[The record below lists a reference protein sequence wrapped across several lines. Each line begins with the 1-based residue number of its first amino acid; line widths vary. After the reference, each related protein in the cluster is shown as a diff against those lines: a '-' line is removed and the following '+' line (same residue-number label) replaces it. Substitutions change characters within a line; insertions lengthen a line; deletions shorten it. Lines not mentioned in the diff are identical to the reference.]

1 MSTGKKRNFAMNRFE
16 TLDVILCIILSLFA
30 LMIIVPFINVIA
42 VSFTTSAEYAR
53 TPVLLFP
60 QSPTLENYKAL
71 ISDARIGVGYRTTL
85 LMLVL
90 GVPINL
96 FLTSS
101 LAYGLS
107 RGNFPG
113 RKFLFYFVLVTM
125 LFNGGI
131 IPVYLLVRDLGLMN
145 TIWSVIL
152 TGGINTFYM
161 VIMRNNFQSMPE
173 SLIESAKLDGAGEWR
188 ILFQVILPLSMPI
201 IATIT
206 LFYTVDRWNEWYYTM
221 LFIRKNNLQTLQLVL
236 RAIVLESQMVSE
248 LENASSTVM
257 DKAARFTMGIK
268 MATIMA
274 TILPIMCVYPFLQK
288 YFTKGALVGAIKA

>member
-107 RGNFPG
+107 RSNFPG